1 MADYEEDAER
11 IEQEYVESDSATEA
25 EIREDLDEAG
35 FDQSAI
41 DDFVDDVVDAMA
53 SVEDLGID
61 RETAHSDGITTREDV
76 ERAAEDVAA
85 EEIAG
90 DRTGAIAERAADDIA
105 APSESELQQSQIQ
118 TLTQDSVVPEGGST
132 PVSVVRNQSGDAVAT
147 IGGGSNQ
154 RQQVADQV
162 GAERSYS
169 SPQEAVDDLSGQ
181 LSPDGSSLGLKLGDD
196 VIGEVG
202 K

>member
-1 MADYEEDAER
+1 MAYEEDAER
-11 IEQEYVESDSATEA
+11 IEREYVESDSATEA

-61 RETAHSDGITTREDV
+61 RVDGPHSDGITTREDV

-90 DRTGAIAERAADDIA
+90 DRTGAIADRAADDIA

-202 K
+202 R